1 VSPRRKLLVAIGIG
15 VVLAGPPVVALNL
28 WLGSLVDRQGQEELD
43 MASRRHMVLSEA
55 RIERAAS
62 ALDELAARGVDSCRV
77 THVDA
82 LRQMTF
88 AATPVK
94 ELSII
99 AADGRTLCTDVG
111 NQPDQRKVLSSEPL
125 SAGSRN
131 LLELVRLGGHSERWL
146 RIRRPGDTGNGIAA
160 LIPASLFVP
169 QVSTTGTPL
178 RFEARMLTAG
188 GAVIAETGDATR
200 RQGTSDPH
208 PGGDVIVSELASSR
222 YGLKATVSAS
232 HRELAANQGD
242 LRALGAIAS
251 GLLAIA
257 ILALSLLLPK
267 RDRDNPI
274 EEIERALKAGEFVP
288 YFQPIVDI
296 RSGRLRGAEVLI
308 RWRKP
313 DGTIIPPAS
322 FIPLCESSGL
332 IIDVTRALMR
342 RVCQEAGAVLG
353 ARPHLKI
360 GFNLTARHFAD
371 EEIVEDVRKIF
382 TKSRLKLTQLVLEVT
397 ERQPI
402 ENLTETRRVIAA
414 LQGLGVKVAIDDVGT
429 GHSGLSYMLKLGV
442 DIIKIDKMF
451 IDSLGTDHNSNT
463 IIETLID
470 LAQNMRMDVIAE
482 GVESFEQVLHLR
494 DIGIRAAQGFV
505 FSPPLPCKAFLQLVE
520 TIDPIKAGTPAS
532 DQPAAFMAALAQNDA
547 A

>member
-15 VVLAGPPVVALNL
+15 VVLAGPPVAALNL
-28 WLGSLVDRQGQEELD
+28 WLGGLVDRQGQEELD
-43 MASRRHMVLSEA
+43 MAARRHMVLSEA
-55 RIERAAS
+55 RIERAVS

-77 THVDA
+77 SHVDA

-99 AADGRTLCTDVG
+99 SADGRTLCTDVG
-111 NQPDQRKVLSSEPL
+111 NQPDLRKVLSSEPL
-125 SAGSRN
+125 SVGSRN

-178 RFEARMLTAG
+178 RFQARMLTVG
-188 GAVIAETGDATR
+188 GAVIAEIGDAM
-200 RQGTSDPH
+200 RQGPSDTH
-208 PGGDVIVSELASSR
+208 RDVIVTELTSSR
-222 YGLKATVSAS
+222 YGLKAAVSAS

-242 LRALGAIAS
+242 LRALGTIAS

-267 RDRDNPI
+267 RDRENPI

-342 RVCQEAGAVLG
+342 RVCQEAGAVIG
-353 ARPHLKI
+353 PRPHLKI

-382 TKSRLKLTQLVLEVT
+382 TKSRLKMTQLVLEVT

-442 DIIKIDKMF
+442 DIFKIDKMF
-451 IDSLGTDHNSNT
+451 IDSLGTDRDSNT

-505 FSPPLPCKAFLQLVE
+505 FSPPLPCQAFLQLVE

-532 DQPAAFMAALAQNDA
+532 DQAAAFMAALVRDDA